1 MRKLFLFSIIL
12 TLGIA
17 STLSA
22 HNAFSAQADYYLKLD
37 GIKGDV
43 STEGREGWI
52 LLDAVKYGESD
63 LDDLIKSVRTVNRDI
78 KQLDTLGLTFEKQV
92 DKSSPMLFDALTSGK
107 NIGSGQINMCED
119 SQCVLK
125 LSLSNIRVT
134 DYNINATNT
143 DSIQESIKIKFSFIG
158 LPRAVGGSTGETGST
173 EETGPIGMTGKT
185 GSTGETGPAKETS
198 SPGEIPGWI
207 KNNAKWFADGSI
219 GESDFTKGI
228 EYMIKEKIM
237 KISKLPDVKPGASET
252 KVPDWIKNNAKWWS
266 EGQIDDNSF
275 VQGIQYLV
283 EHGIIRVN

>member
-1 MRKLFLFSIIL
+1 MRKLLLFSIIL
-12 TLGIA
+12 TLGIV
-17 STLSA
+17 STQVFAQS
-22 HNAFSAQADYYLKLD
+22 AFSAQADYYLKLD
-37 GIKGDV
+37 GIKGSV

-52 LLDAVKYGESD
+52 LLDAVKYGESG
-63 LDDLIKSVRTVNRDI
+63 LDNLIKSVRTVNRDI

-92 DKSSPMLFDALTSGK
+92 DKSSLMLFDALTSGK
-107 NIGSGQINMCED
+107 NIGAGEINMCDD
-119 SQCVLK
+119 SQCALK

-158 LPRAVGGSTGETGST
+158 LPRAAVGSTGETGSIGVTGSTGETGST
-173 EETGPIGMTGKT
+173 DKT
-185 GSTGETGPAKETS
+185 GSAKETS

>member
-1 MRKLFLFSIIL
+1 MRKLLLFSIIL
-12 TLGIA
+12 TLGVA
-17 STLSA
+17 STQIFAQSV
-22 HNAFSAQADYYLKLD
+22 FSAQADYYLKID
-37 GIKGDV
+37 GIKGSV

-63 LDDLIKSVRTVNRDI
+63 LDNLIKSVRTVSRDI
-78 KQLDTLGLTFEKQV
+78 KQLDTLELTFEKQV
-92 DKSSPMLFDALTSGK
+92 DKSSPMLFDALTSGI
-107 NIGSGQINMCED
+107 NIGSGEINMCDD
-119 SQCVLK
+119 SQCALK
-125 LSLSNIRVT
+125 LSLSNIKIT
-134 DYNINATNT
+134 DYNINSTST

-158 LPRAVGGSTGETGST
+158 LPRAAVGSTGETGSIGLTGSTGETGST
-173 EETGPIGMTGKT
+173 GK
-185 GSTGETGPAKETS
+185 TGPAKETS

>member
-1 MRKLFLFSIIL
+1 MRKLLLFSIIL

-17 STLSA
+17 SSQIFA
-22 HNAFSAQADYYLKLD
+22 PSVFSAQGDYFLKLD
-37 GIKGDV
+37 GIKGSV

-63 LDDLIKSVRTVNRDI
+63 LDNQIKSARQVNRDLS
-78 KQLDTLGLTFEKQV
+78 QSDTLELILIKQV
-92 DKSSPMLFDALTSGK
+92 DKSTPMLFDALTSGK

-158 LPRAVGGSTGETGST
+158 LPRAAVGSTGETGS
-173 EETGPIGMTGKT
+173 IGMTGKT
-185 GSTGETGPAKETS
+185 GPASESS

-207 KNNAKWFADGSI
+207 KNNAKWFADGSV

-237 KISKLPDVKPGASET
+237 KISKLPDAKPGASET

>member
-1 MRKLFLFSIIL
+1 MRKLLLFSIIL

-17 STLSA
+17 STQIFVQS
-22 HNAFSAQADYYLKLD
+22 AFSAQADYYLKLD
-37 GIKGDV
+37 GIKGSV

-63 LDDLIKSVRTVNRDI
+63 LDNLIKSVRTVSRDI
-78 KQLDTLGLTFEKQV
+78 KQLDTLELTFEKQV
-92 DKSSPMLFDALTSGK
+92 DKSSPVLFDALTSGK
-107 NIGSGQINMCED
+107 NIGDGQINMCDD
-119 SQCVLK
+119 SQCDLK
-125 LSLSNIRVT
+125 LSLSNITVI

-158 LPRAVGGSTGETGST
+158 LPRAVVGSTGETGT
-173 EETGPIGMTGKT
+173 TGETGSTGKT
-185 GSTGETGPAKETS
+185 GPTKETS
-198 SPGEIPGWI
+198 PPGEIPGWI

>member
-1 MRKLFLFSIIL
+1 MRKLLLFSIIV
-12 TLGIA
+12 TLVIA
-17 STLSA
+17 STQIFAQTAS
-22 HNAFSAQADYYLKLD
+22 SAQADYYLKLD
-37 GIKGDV
+37 GIKGSV

-107 NIGSGQINMCED
+107 NIGSGQINMCDD
-119 SQCVLK
+119 SQCDLK

-134 DYNINATNT
+134 DYNINATST
-143 DSIQESIKIKFSFIG
+143 DSIKESIKIQFSFIG
-158 LPRAVGGSTGETGST
+158 LPRAAVGSTGETGST
-173 EETGPIGMTGKT
+173 GVT
-185 GSTGETGPAKETS
+185 GSTGETGPARETS

-237 KISKLPDVKPGASET
+237 KISSLPAANPGASET